1 MDTMADAVQ
10 LTKAMRRNAVEAVE
24 ATKPVNI
31 CFGEV
36 VDITPLK
43 INVEQKMILGEKQ
56 LVLSRNVTDFK
67 TKVTVD
73 WETESSLTTHSH
85 TLSGNTGDGGDP
97 THNHSLSGDTGSKS
111 LAHIHAIT
119 GKKEITVHNSLVVGD
134 KVILVRQQEGQKFVV
149 LDRIG

>member
-1 MDTMADAVQ
+1 MAADANGIIKKVHR
-10 LTKAMRRNAVEAVE
+10 AAIEAV
-24 ATKPVNI
+24 ASTKPVNI

-36 VDITPLK
+36 VSALPLK

-67 TKVTVD
+67 TMVTVD
-73 WETESSLTTHSH
+73 WETESSLTIHSH
-85 TLSGNTGDGGDP
+85 TLSGNTGDGGNP
-97 THNHSLSGDTGSKS
+97 THNHSLSSDTGSKS
-111 LAHIHAIT
+111 LAHIHAMI

>member
-1 MDTMADAVQ
+1 MADGVQ
-10 LTKAMRRNAVEAVE
+10 LARAMRRNALDAMEA
-24 ATKPVNI
+24 AKPVAVY
-31 CFGEV
+31 FGEV
-36 VDITPLK
+36 QSVSPLK
-43 INVEQKMILGEKQ
+43 LNVEQKMILGEAQ
-56 LVLSRNVTDFK
+56 LILSRNVTDFK

-85 TLSGNTGDGGDP
+85 TLSGSTGDGGDP

-119 GKKEITVHNSLVVGD
+119 GKKEIIVHNALVVGD
-134 KVILVRQQEGQKFVV
+134 KVIILRQQEGQKFVV